1 VEALLYGVPV
11 LASNVGGAHGN
22 EFRLTGGGCVFAG
35 GDAGRCDSRGLA
47 LLWEAA
53 AVDQPFVKDTLRLL
67 LDHLGRVDDP
77 REP

>member
-1 VEALLYGVPV
+1 
-11 LASNVGGAHGN
+11 
-22 EFRLTGGGCVFAG
+22 
-35 GDAGRCDSRGLA
+35 